1 MNPDEA
7 YELLKTLVAP
17 WGHKLKC
24 ERDEFGDAIVF
35 TRKDL
40 THLDADEMSDR
51 LAAWA
56 RREAAP
62 LVPHADAFVSFRHA
76 RPSTDDEATRDLQEK
91 WLDLEPT
98 LRLEMHRPPI
108 READVRNLAAM
119 IPKFLAA
126 MEGEGRPSA
135 WRNVDEGNAE

>member
-1 MNPDEA
+1 MNPDA
-7 YELLKTLVAP
+7 AFGLLRTLVAP
-17 WGHKLKC
+17 WLHKLTL
-24 ERDEFGDAIVF
+24 ERDEFGDAILY

-40 THLDADEMSDR
+40 THLDADAMSDR
-51 LAAWA
+51 LMAWA

-76 RPSTDDEATRDLQEK
+76 RPSTHDEATLDVQEK

-119 IPKFLAA
+119 IPRFLET
-126 MEGEGRPSA
+126 MEEEGRPSA
-135 WRNVDEGNAE
+135 WRNVDEGNTE